1 MVACSMAAISR
12 VQRSPHGRS
21 SSGSRY
27 PLGRSD
33 HDRRVA
39 PKPLGRA
46 RTRGTHQASAPGMER
61 VRVYLVDTAPN
72 SVSLGPHDSQ
82 GSRLIPWAPAVH
94 ATEAARASG
103 TSVNG
108 LYYFQAYGYGM
119 QATYQYD
126 IPMDGDDS
134 HYENG
139 LLVIGTLTLHEKAHA
154 YYNRPIYFISDL
166 GGRVQQGCVLAMPS
180 GEWKRFPAIHDIEDV
195 MRDLVTYRDCWTKV
209 ADSFTDWLEEVASTQ
224 GTLGY
229 IPVREP

>member
-1 MVACSMAAISR
+1 MITGWAHSR
-12 VQRSPHGRS
+12 IEEAVSRIAS
-21 SSGSRY
+21 SRY
-27 PLGRSD
+27 AFVDHGIGQGREVIQASLSPQPEILQGFGLSKTD
-33 HDRRVA
+33 EERTDAVMLSIKEYLAELEAWVA
-39 PKPLGRA
+39 PHHL
-46 RTRGTHQASAPGMER
+46 
-61 VRVYLVDTAPN
+61 
-72 SVSLGPHDSQ
+72 
-82 GSRLIPWAPAVH
+82 PADYRFFIKRYGGLH
-94 ATEAARASG
+94 IHY
-103 TSVNG
+103 NG